1 MILPAIVLRLRV
13 VVLVKARVVR
23 RERNSFAWIILTID
37 TDLPTIV
44 TEKPQ
49 VGFWNVVMTLFLHG
63 NRLLFLST
71 TKII

>member
-13 VVLVKARVVR
+13 VVLVKACVVR

-44 TEKPQ
+44 TEELQ
-49 VGFWNVVMTLFLHG
+49 IGFRDVM
-63 NRLLFLST
+63 
-71 TKII
+71 